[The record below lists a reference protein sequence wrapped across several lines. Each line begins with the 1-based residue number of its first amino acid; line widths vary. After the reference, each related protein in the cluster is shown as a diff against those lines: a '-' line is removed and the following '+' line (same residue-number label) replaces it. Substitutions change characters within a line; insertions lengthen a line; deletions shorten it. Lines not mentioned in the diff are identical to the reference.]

1 MSLVLVSIERINQK
15 RKTVFD
21 HISKHLK
28 NTPLRVVFFNSHL
41 GDDDDDDDDDDEDDN
56 DDDMVVW

>member
-1 MSLVLVSIERINQK
+1 VSLLLVSIEKISQK

-28 NTPLRVVFFNSHL
+28 VRQKYFATRRSFNSHL
-41 GDDDDDDDDDDEDDN
+41 GDDDDDDD
-56 DDDMVVW
+56 MVVW